1 MGVGKGDK
9 LGDEVEVVVVGD
21 AVEKEE
27 GVEWV
32 EDDVEVDDI

>member
-9 LGDEVEVVVVGD
+9 LGDEVEVGN
-21 AVEKEE
+21 AVEMEE

-32 EDDVEVDDI
+32 EDGVEVGDI